1 MSCNTDPMEHRADPA
16 RDAALPDR
24 ILTQWFGQARPDNDS
39 ALQHKL
45 QWFTKSP
52 AFDAQL
58 RQRFGAAVQAALDG
72 RLRHWAAQ
80 GAWQRL
86 ALVLLLDQFSRN
98 IFRNT
103 PQSFAGDAQALSLAL
118 EARELGADLELP
130 EVARTF
136 LYLPLEHAEDPAM
149 QERSVAVFETLLQT
163 APDAATRDYLAGS
176 LDYARRHREVI
187 ERFGR
192 FPHRNAIL
200 GRRST
205 AAELAYLAQPGSG
218 F

>member
-1 MSCNTDPMEHRADPA
+1 MNRNTDPMEQSADPA
-16 RDAALPDR
+16 RDAALPEQ
-24 ILTQWFGQARPDNDS
+24 ILALWFGQARPDNAS

-52 AFDAQL
+52 DFDAQL
-58 RQRFGAAVQAALDG
+58 QQRFGAAVQAAQQG

-86 ALVLLLDQFSRN
+86 ALVLLLDQFGRN
-98 IFRNT
+98 IFRHT

-130 EVARTF
+130 EVARVF
-136 LYLPLEHAEDPAM
+136 MYLPLEHAEDPAM
-149 QERSVAVFETLLQT
+149 QERSVALFEALLQA

-192 FPHRNAIL
+192 FPPRKAIL
-200 GRRST
+200 GRPST